1 MIGKCQELRVTSIL
15 RTSLILSIPN
25 LKFSILGK
33 EFWEISTIEWRFA
46 RKQRFRIS
54 YVSRFWVADI
64 HKSYCITLIA
74 RPTSGQSFVNE
85 TRIWCIDSQIQAHF
99 FTCSIACHAW
109 RSDISLAVSLNSLG
123 PTGPTGRRSFRSL
136 LAYCPCRMIWT
147 QCCATFQFLIFH
159 LIYPPLRISKLECAI

>member
-1 MIGKCQELRVTSIL
+1 MIRRCQELRVTSIL
-15 RTSLILSIPN
+15 RMSLILSNPN

-33 EFWEISTIEWRFA
+33 DFWEISTNEERFA
-46 RKQRFRIS
+46 QKQRFRIS
-54 YVSRFWVADI
+54 YLSRFWVADI

-99 FTCSIACHAW
+99 FTCSIACHA
-109 RSDISLAVSLNSLG
+109 RRPDISLAVSLNSLG
-123 PTGPTGRRSFRSL
+123 PTGRRSFRSL
-136 LAYCPCRMIWT
+136 LACPCRMIWT